1 MELPWLMNQ
10 IEMHAEQLS
19 ERAIQ
24 AVRASTRIR
33 SLGSM
38 SEEELRRRFFELYRN
53 LGRWLGE
60 KGEAEIEATY
70 GEIGQRRCREGVP
83 LNELI
88 YALILVKQQLWDY
101 IQKHIAPASEG
112 NLYQEEMIIEM
123 IGKFF
128 DRALYHTIRG
138 YEEVWAKEASLQLLS
153 GTPSQSE
160 GATTGVARAI
170 LGELEARRGILDN
183 DLRLRSITFTVR
195 LDPPGTV
202 RSVTL
207 QQESHSERG
216 RRS

>member
-1 MELPWLMNQ
+1 MELPWLMSQ
-10 IEMHAEQLS
+10 IETHAEQLS

-24 AVRASTRIR
+24 ALRTSPRIK
-33 SLGSM
+33 SLGST
-38 SEEELRRRFFELYRN
+38 SEEELRRRFFDLYRN

-70 GEIGQRRCREGVP
+70 GEIGRRRCREGVP

-88 YALILVKQQLWDY
+88 YALIIVKQELWGY

-112 NLYQEEMIIEM
+112 NLYQEELIIEM
-123 IGKFF
+123 MGKFF
-128 DRALYHTIRG
+128 DRAMYHTIRG
-138 YEEVWAKEASLQLLS
+138 YEEVWTTEASLQLLS
-153 GTPSQSE
+153 GKPSQADT
-160 GATTGVARAI
+160 ATTGIARAI

-183 DLRLRSITFTVR
+183 DLRLRSVTFTVR
-195 LDPPGTV
+195 LDPPGAV

-207 QQESHSERG
+207 QQETYSEGG